1 MKTFKNI
8 SRDDALDQA
17 DDIGLEG
24 FITTTRRALA
34 AKFGE
39 PDETG
44 TIDNKI
50 TTEWTILFDGKTVAT
65 IYDYKRYEDD
75 LEAPELDEVY
85 RWHIGGQ
92 SKAAV
97 YAVSGALGTGAD
109 IA

>member
-1 MKTFKNI
+1 M
-8 SRDDALDQA
+8 SRDALD
-17 DDIGLEG
+17 DVNDIGLEG
-24 FITTTRRALA
+24 YITTTRRAIA

-44 TIDNKI
+44 TMDNKV
-50 TTEWTILFDGKTVAT
+50 TTEWSVKFEDGTIATV
-65 IYDYKRYEDD
+65 YDWKRYEDD

-97 YAVSGALGTGAD
+97 YAVSEALAD
-109 IA
+109 LA

>member
-1 MKTFKNI
+1 M
-8 SRDDALDQA
+8 

-24 FITTTRRALA
+24 YITTTRRELA
-34 AKFGE
+34 AVFGE

-44 TIDNKI
+44 TIDNKV
-50 TTEWTILFDGKTVAT
+50 TTEWTILFDGETVAT

-75 LEAPELDEVY
+75 LGAPELDEIY
-85 RWHIGGQ
+85 TWHIGGQ

>member
-1 MKTFKNI
+1 LKTFEII
-8 SRDDALDQA
+8 SRDEL

-24 FITTTRRALA
+24 YITTTRRALA

-50 TTEWTILFDGKTVAT
+50 TTEWSLRFSDGTVAN
-65 IYDYKRYEDD
+65 IYDWKRYDDD
-75 LEAPELDEVY
+75 LGAPELDEVY
-85 RWHIGGQ
+85 QWHIGGQ